1 LPEPL
6 FNCLSELLGLFD
18 MKAYILRNALVNI
31 LANFVIKKLSNL
43 DNVEDPNQRNKYEEQ
58 KTKILLSLLWRIYDE
73 AAMGRKEVIEVF
85 TLLVTKNVIHI
96 TIYKP
101 LLIKVIER
109 LRDKS

>member
-1 LPEPL
+1 
-6 FNCLSELLGLFD
+6 
-18 MKAYILRNALVNI
+18 M
-31 LANFVIKKLSNL
+31 
-43 DNVEDPNQRNKYEEQ
+43 
-58 KTKILLSLLWRIYDE
+58 LSLLWRIYDE

-109 LRDKS
+109 LRDKSQNVWKAAMKLIHEII